1 MQELRGTG
9 VALAT
14 PFNEDLSVDF
24 DGLAKLIDY
33 NIDGGVDYL
42 VVMGT
47 TAENATL
54 SAQEKDAVIK
64 KAIEVNAGRLPL
76 VLGIGGNNTAAVINE
91 LKERDLSAFKAI
103 LSVSPYYNKP
113 TQAGIFAHYEAV
125 ATATSLPIILYNVPG
140 RTGSNMLPDTVLKL
154 ANTFDNIIGV
164 KEAAGDMVQ
173 MMRLIKDR
181 PEGFLVISGDDV
193 LALPTV
199 TAGGDGVISVLAQGV
214 PAIFSLMIKE
224 GLHENYTEAYKK
236 HYTLMPAA
244 DLIFAEG
251 NPAGIKALLAQ
262 KHICKEELRLPLVAA
277 TSTLQE
283 NIATYLSETGL

>member
-54 SAQEKDAVIK
+54 TAQEKDAVIK

-76 VLGIGGNNTAAVINE
+76 VLGVGGNNTAEVINE

-140 RTGSNMLPDTVLKL
+140 RTGSNMLP
-154 ANTFDNIIGV
+154 
-164 KEAAGDMVQ
+164 
-173 MMRLIKDR
+173 
-181 PEGFLVISGDDV
+181 
-193 LALPTV
+193 
-199 TAGGDGVISVLAQGV
+199 
-214 PAIFSLMIKE
+214 
-224 GLHENYTEAYKK
+224 
-236 HYTLMPAA
+236 
-244 DLIFAEG
+244 
-251 NPAGIKALLAQ
+251 
-262 KHICKEELRLPLVAA
+262 
-277 TSTLQE
+277 
-283 NIATYLSETGL
+283 

>member
-76 VLGIGGNNTAAVINE
+76 VLGVGGNNTAAVINE
-91 LKERDLSAFKAI
+91 
-103 LSVSPYYNKP
+103 
-113 TQAGIFAHYEAV
+113 
-125 ATATSLPIILYNVPG
+125 
-140 RTGSNMLPDTVLKL
+140 
-154 ANTFDNIIGV
+154 
-164 KEAAGDMVQ
+164 
-173 MMRLIKDR
+173 
-181 PEGFLVISGDDV
+181 
-193 LALPTV
+193 
-199 TAGGDGVISVLAQGV
+199 
-214 PAIFSLMIKE
+214 
-224 GLHENYTEAYKK
+224 
-236 HYTLMPAA
+236 
-244 DLIFAEG
+244 
-251 NPAGIKALLAQ
+251 
-262 KHICKEELRLPLVAA
+262 
-277 TSTLQE
+277 
-283 NIATYLSETGL
+283 